1 MRGGVARYNFL
12 MRTYLSRFAL
22 VTLVTGLLFL
32 LASPGAAAL
41 DIQVVGVFGE
51 QAVME
56 VDGERR
62 VLRVGEV
69 SPEGVTLRAADS
81 RSGTVT
87 VEVNGRTTQIGI
99 GAGRA
104 GGSFQPRVS
113 GSARVYPNS
122 RGALTTAGAVNGHA
136 LTFLVDTGASAVV
149 LNAVEA
155 RRLGVN
161 YARGTLTPV
170 QTASGTEF
178 AYRVTLDR
186 VRVGGIEQRNVP
198 ALVLQGR
205 EPPMA
210 LLGMSFLGRVD
221 MRNEGSALV
230 LEGRY

>member
-1 MRGGVARYNFL
+1 
-12 MRTYLSRFAL
+12 
-22 VTLVTGLLFL
+22 
-32 LASPGAAAL
+32 
-41 DIQVVGVFGE
+41 
-51 QAVME
+51 
-56 VDGERR
+56 
-62 VLRVGEV
+62 VGEV

-99 GAGRA
+99 GGGRA
-104 GGSFQPRVS
+104 GGTFQARS
-113 GSARVYPNS
+113 SASARIYPNS

-149 LNAVEA
+149 LNASEA
-155 RRLGVN
+155 RRLGVD

-210 LLGMSFLGRVD
+210 LLGMSFLGRVE